1 MILPACE
8 RSQAGFLCA
17 VQKKHPGQTR
27 SGCFAVYT
35 LAGNKPGSVSAIIYL
50 GYVLPRI
57 SSDLPKTTRAALS
70 FLLGLAPDGVYQADW
85 SPSRWCALT
94 APFHPYPQAVC
105 FLWHFPSGN
114 PWEIPVSRFHG
125 TRCLVMSGL
134 SSTPARRPEQRPP
147 EPDRHGLHTLSS
159 ARGKAQSRHGK
170 NFVSFFLPLPSSSQ
184 WAPSSLN
191 KVKRP
196 QDCSRG
202 RSNLLPMKTSL
213 IH

>member
-94 APFHPYPQAVC
+94 APFHPYRQSRRFVFC
-105 FLWHFPSGN
+105 GTFLRVTPTGRYPASC
-114 PWEIPVSRFHG
+114 PAE
-125 TRCLVMSGL
+125 LGL
-134 SSTPARRPEQRPP
+134 S
-147 EPDRHGLHTLSS
+147 SS
-159 ARGKAQSRHGK
+159 ARGCRDYLSA
-170 NFVSFFLPLPSSSQ
+170 LTI
-184 WAPSSLN
+184 LN
-191 KVKRP
+191 DTIGRP
-196 QDCSRG
+196 GS
-202 RSNLLPMKTSL
+202 SNLPQIPL
-213 IH
+213 